1 VIPHRA
7 VIRRDDGH
15 RFIRGAPC
23 AFVPRKQIAGSPFLA
38 ARRKP
43 QADGSP
49 FRENDSRNQFLGD
62 DTVSETKLTLKQ
74 RAYRGAREYLIIS
87 LYLFVVFG
95 LFAIYKSVILAEQN
109 IDYEPQGWALI
120 NALALGKV
128 VIIAQ
133 ELHFAENFRGA
144 PLIYPTLLKSFAFT
158 IVLACFKIVEEAV
171 VGMWIHGKSFQ
182 DSIATIGGSW
192 KGILS
197 LTVLLF
203 VVLIPFFGFT
213 ELQRVFGERLV
224 GAFFRPR
231 HLLNLPP
238 VES

>member
-1 VIPHRA
+1 
-7 VIRRDDGH
+7 
-15 RFIRGAPC
+15 
-23 AFVPRKQIAGSPFLA
+23 
-38 ARRKP
+38 
-43 QADGSP
+43 
-49 FRENDSRNQFLGD
+49 
-62 DTVSETKLTLKQ
+62 VSETKLTLKQ
-74 RAYRGAREYLIIS
+74 RAFRGAREYLMIS

-95 LFAIYKSVILAEQN
+95 LFAIYKSVILAEQH
-109 IDYEPQGWALI
+109 IDFEPQGLALI

-128 VIIAQ
+128 ILVAQ
-133 ELHFAENFRGA
+133 ELHFAEQFRGA

-171 VGMWIHGKSFQ
+171 VGMLVHGKSFQ
-182 DSIATIGGSW
+182 DSIAVLAGGSW
-192 KGILS
+192 KGLLS

-213 ELQRVFGERLV
+213 ELRRVFGDRLA